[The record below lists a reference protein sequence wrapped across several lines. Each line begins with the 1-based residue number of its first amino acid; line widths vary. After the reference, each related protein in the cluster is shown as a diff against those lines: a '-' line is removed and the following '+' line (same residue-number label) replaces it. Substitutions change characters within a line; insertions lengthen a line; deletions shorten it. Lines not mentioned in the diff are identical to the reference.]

1 MLAIYRHWLSLA
13 TAATVLAV
21 AGVALAS
28 GAGGHEMDVNEELGK
43 VFVHAVN
50 FVLFIGVLVYFLRR
64 PLADFLA
71 NRRLAISSQLD
82 ESERLK
88 TAAQTR
94 FDELDTRIA
103 AFDQEIDHMLARV
116 KADCER
122 ERDKA
127 IASANE
133 AAEVLMAAAERG
145 VGKELEKARHGLRA
159 ETVELAMTLAEDVL
173 RGSLGAAD
181 HGRLATEYF
190 DRIAEDVE
198 S

>member
-1 MLAIYRHWLSLA
+1 MTTSSRIRTLFIAAGLTLAF
-13 TAATVLAV
+13 
-21 AGVALAS
+21 AGVAFAT
-28 GAGGHEMDVNEELGK
+28 GGHEMDVDKELGK

-50 FVLFIGVLVYFLRR
+50 FVIFIGLLVYFLRR

-71 NRRLAISSQLD
+71 NRRLSISSQLD
-82 ESERLK
+82 ESEQLK

-94 FDELDTRIA
+94 FDELDTRIE
-103 AFDQEIDHMLARV
+103 AFDQEIAGMLARV
-116 KADCER
+116 KADCEM
-122 ERDKA
+122 ERGKA
-127 IASANE
+127 IANANE
-133 AAEVLMAAAERG
+133 AAEMLRAAAERG

-159 ETVELAMTLAEDVL
+159 ETVELALTLAEDVL

-190 DRIAEDVE
+190 ERIAEDVE

>member
-1 MLAIYRHWLSLA
+1 MLATHRHWISVA
-13 TAATVLAV
+13 SAAMVLAV

-88 TAAQTR
+88 TEAQTR
-94 FDELDTRIA
+94 FDELDARFA
-103 AFDQEIDHMLARV
+103 AFDQEISDMLARV
-116 KADCER
+116 KADCEL

-127 IASANE
+127 IANANDG
-133 AAEVLMAAAERG
+133 AEMLLAAAQRG
-145 VGKELEKARHGLRA
+145 VAKELEKARHGLRT

-173 RGSLGAAD
+173 RGSLSATD
-181 HGRLATEYF
+181 HGRLATDYF